1 MRSSNSWNS
10 IDDFSENCDVE
21 LKKKKNKKKT
31 LDQKKIL
38 KLSKRERKRRK
49 RNKTKIG
56 NWKIRATRKSWK
68 GQKDLSSDKTEIL
81 GGQTFVTQQNGGRGG
96 WGATHRLQYETGQG
110 EGEGRGGSR
119 KNDFQEGKK
128 EKVKVKVK
136 HRQEISNQK
145 VVGKNKTRKKKKKKK
160 QKGFFLFCVSLFFLI
175 HRYLVIL
182 Y

>member
-1 MRSSNSWNS
+1 MTSVKIAMLNW
-10 IDDFSENCDVE
+10 
-21 LKKKKNKKKT
+21 KKKNKKKT

-68 GQKDLSSDKTEIL
+68 RQKDLSSDKTEIL

-96 WGATHRLQYETGQG
+96 WEATHRLQYETGQG
-110 EGEGRGGSR
+110 EGEGEGRGGSQ

-145 VVGKNKTRKKKKKKK
+145 VVGKNKTRKKKKKKSK
-160 QKGFFLFCVSLFFLI
+160 KVSFSFAYLSFF
-175 HRYLVIL
+175 
-182 Y
+182 